1 MGLIDQLT
9 QTIAPSL
16 TLEVVR
22 DSVLDMLLQLASDPI
37 PNIRF
42 NVAKALEIT
51 ATSFGDAP
59 EGLQLVQQKISPV
72 LEALKND
79 QDADVRF
86 FASRALQKA
95 HALEA

>member
-42 NVAKALEIT
+42 NVAKALET
-51 ATSFGDAP
+51 VATSFGDSA
-59 EGLQLVQQKISPV
+59 EGAQVVHLKIAPV
-72 LEALKND
+72 LEALKGD
-79 QDADVRF
+79 PDADVRF
-86 FASRALQKA
+86 FAGRALQKTQP
-95 HALEA
+95 